1 MGARGKRTVE
11 GRLEAS
17 PARIEKGF
25 VLRSLT
31 MDRIKTT
38 ALVTALAASALLV
51 AGCEQ
56 RGQDTASRQGDAANS
71 KLMGK
76 ADQPGLMG
84 KSSEPDQAAQPA
96 QSSPSQSLAQTG
108 EKLAAAADDTAI
120 TAKVKASILAE
131 PGLKSTQ
138 IDVET
143 RNATVTL
150 SGTVDSDIVRD
161 RAKQIAMSTD
171 GVKNVVD
178 NMNLK
183 TSS

>member
-1 MGARGKRTVE
+1 MN
-11 GRLEAS
+11 
-17 PARIEKGF
+17 
-25 VLRSLT
+25 
-31 MDRIKTT
+31 RIKTT
-38 ALVTALAASALLV
+38 ALVTALAASALMA

-84 KSSEPDQAAQPA
+84 KSDNAAQPA
-96 QSSPSQSLAQTG
+96 PSQSPSQALSQAG
-108 EKLAAAADDTAI
+108 DKIAAAADDTAI

-138 IDVET
+138 INVET
-143 RNATVTL
+143 KNATVTL
-150 SGTVDSDIVRD
+150 SGTVDSDIIRD

-178 NMNLK
+178 NLNLK

>member
-1 MGARGKRTVE
+1 
-11 GRLEAS
+11 
-17 PARIEKGF
+17 
-25 VLRSLT
+25 

-38 ALVTALAASALLV
+38 ALIAALAAGALFT

-56 RGQDTASRQGDAANS
+56 RGQDTAGRQGDQAIS

-76 ADQPGLMG
+76 PDQPAQSGQARQA
-84 KSSEPDQAAQPA
+84 DQAAQPA
-96 QSSPSQSLAQTG
+96 LSSSQLG
-108 EKLAAAADDTAI
+108 EKLVNAADDAAI
-120 TAKVKASILAE
+120 TAKVKASLLVE
-131 PGLKSTQ
+131 PGLKSTP
-138 IDVET
+138 INVET
-143 RNATVTL
+143 KNATVTL

-178 NMNLK
+178 NMNLR

>member
-1 MGARGKRTVE
+1 
-11 GRLEAS
+11 
-17 PARIEKGF
+17 
-25 VLRSLT
+25 

-38 ALVTALAASALLV
+38 ALVTALAASALLA

-56 RGQDTASRQGDAANS
+56 RGQDTANRQSDAANS

-84 KSSEPDQAAQPA
+84 KSNRADQTAEPGQ
-96 QSSPSQSLAQTG
+96 SQSLSQAG
-108 EKLAAAADDTAI
+108 EKIATAADDTAI

-138 IDVET
+138 INVET
-143 RNATVTL
+143 KDATVTL
-150 SGTVDSDIVRD
+150 SGTVDSDQMRD
-161 RAKQIAMSTD
+161 RAKQIAMTTD

-178 NMNLK
+178 HLQLK
-183 TSS
+183 SMS

>member
-1 MGARGKRTVE
+1 MN
-11 GRLEAS
+11 
-17 PARIEKGF
+17 
-25 VLRSLT
+25 
-31 MDRIKTT
+31 RIKTT
-38 ALVTALAASALLV
+38 ALVTALAASALMA

-84 KSSEPDQAAQPA
+84 KSDNAAQPA
-96 QSSPSQSLAQTG
+96 PSQSLAQAG
-108 EKLAAAADDTAI
+108 DKIAAAADDTAI

-131 PGLKSTQ
+131 PGLKSTL
-138 IDVET
+138 INVET
-143 RNATVTL
+143 KNATVTL
-150 SGTVDSDIVRD
+150 SGTVASDIMRD

-178 NMNLK
+178 NLNLK

>member
-1 MGARGKRTVE
+1 
-11 GRLEAS
+11 
-17 PARIEKGF
+17 
-25 VLRSLT
+25 
-31 MDRIKTT
+31 MDRFKTT
-38 ALVTALAASALLV
+38 ALVTALAASALLA

-71 KLMGK
+71 KLTGK
-76 ADQPGLMG
+76 ADLPGLMG
-84 KSSEPDQAAQPA
+84 KSDQAAQPA
-96 QSSPSQSLAQTG
+96 QSLSQAG
-108 EKLAAAADDTAI
+108 ERIAAAADDTAI
-120 TAKVKASILAE
+120 TAKIKASILAE

-143 RNATVTL
+143 KNATVTL
-150 SGTVDSDIVRD
+150 SGTVDSDSLRD

>member
-1 MGARGKRTVE
+1 MN
-11 GRLEAS
+11 
-17 PARIEKGF
+17 
-25 VLRSLT
+25 
-31 MDRIKTT
+31 RIKTT
-38 ALVTALAASALLV
+38 ALVTALAASALMA

-84 KSSEPDQAAQPA
+84 KSDNAAQPA
-96 QSSPSQSLAQTG
+96 QSSQSLSQAG
-108 EKLAAAADDTAI
+108 DKIAAVADDTAI

-138 IDVET
+138 INVET
-143 RNATVTL
+143 KNATVTL
-150 SGTVDSDIVRD
+150 SGTVDSDIMRD

-178 NMNLK
+178 NLNLK

>member
-1 MGARGKRTVE
+1 MN
-11 GRLEAS
+11 
-17 PARIEKGF
+17 
-25 VLRSLT
+25 
-31 MDRIKTT
+31 RIKTT
-38 ALVTALAASALLV
+38 ALVTALAASALMA

-84 KSSEPDQAAQPA
+84 KSDNAAQPA
-96 QSSPSQSLAQTG
+96 QSSSQSLSQAG
-108 EKLAAAADDTAI
+108 DKIAAAADDTAI

-138 IDVET
+138 INVET
-143 RNATVTL
+143 KNATVTL
-150 SGTVDSDIVRD
+150 SGTVDSDIMRD

-178 NMNLK
+178 NLNLK
-183 TSS
+183 TAS

>member
-1 MGARGKRTVE
+1 MNR
-11 GRLEAS
+11 
-17 PARIEKGF
+17 
-25 VLRSLT
+25 
-31 MDRIKTT
+31 MKTT
-38 ALVTALAASALLV
+38 ALVTALAATALMA

-84 KSSEPDQAAQPA
+84 KSDNAAQPA
-96 QSSPSQSLAQTG
+96 PSQSLSQAG
-108 EKLAAAADDTAI
+108 DKIAAVADDTAI

-138 IDVET
+138 INVET
-143 RNATVTL
+143 KNATVTL
-150 SGTVDSDIVRD
+150 SGTVDSDIMRD

-178 NMNLK
+178 NLNLR